1 MKFIHIADLH
11 LDTPLVSLR
20 NNRDLIKKRR
30 TEQRQVFSDIINKIK
45 AENIEYLFISGDL
58 FEQKFVEKNTIDFLI
73 SNFELIP
80 NTKIFISPG
89 NHDPYI
95 KSSPYQTFEWPENV
109 TIFTGEVGMFSFE
122 DINVY
127 GIGFTDYEFSS
138 DEISKIQIEDEDK
151 INVLVVHGTLDGA
164 SKKYLDI
171 KSKDLEKFD
180 YVALGHIHERK
191 VDGSNIVYPGS
202 LLSIGFD
209 ELGEHGIV
217 IRRFG
222 EELYRI

>member
-222 EELYRI
+222 EE

>member
-30 TEQRQVFSDIINKIK
+30 TEQRQVFSDVINKIK
-45 AENIEYLFISGDL
+45 VENIEYLFVSGDL

-73 SNFELIP
+73 SSFELIP

-122 DINVY
+122 DVNVY

-151 INVLVVHGTLDGA
+151 IIVLVVHGTLDGA

-217 IRRFG
+217 IRRF
-222 EELYRI
+222 EKEWYRI

>member
-30 TEQRQVFSDIINKIK
+30 TEQRQVFSDVINKIK
-45 AENIEYLFISGDL
+45 AENIEYLFISGDI
-58 FEQKFVEKNTIDFLI
+58 FEQKFVEKNTIVFLI
-73 SNFELIP
+73 SSFELIP

-122 DINVY
+122 DVNVY

-217 IRRFG
+217 IRRF
-222 EELYRI
+222 EKEWYRI

>member
-58 FEQKFVEKNTIDFLI
+58 FEQKFVEKSTIDFLI

-222 EELYRI
+222 EE

>member
-30 TEQRQVFSDIINKIK
+30 TEQRQVFSDVINKIK
-45 AENIEYLFISGDL
+45 VENIEYLFISGDL

-73 SNFELIP
+73 SSFELIP

-180 YVALGHIHERK
+180 YVALGHIHERT

-217 IRRFG
+217 IRRF
-222 EELYRI
+222 EKEWYRI

>member
-138 DEISKIQIEDEDK
+138 DEINKIQIEDEDK

-222 EELYRI
+222 EE

>member
-217 IRRFG
+217 IRRF
-222 EELYRI
+222 EEEWYRI

>member
-30 TEQRQVFSDIINKIK
+30 TEQRQVFSDVINKIK
-45 AENIEYLFISGDL
+45 VENIEYLFVSGDL

-73 SNFELIP
+73 SSFELIP

-122 DINVY
+122 NINVY

-164 SKKYLDI
+164 SKKCLDI

-217 IRRFG
+217 IRRF
-222 EELYRI
+222 EKEWYRI

>member
-217 IRRFG
+217 IRRF
-222 EELYRI
+222 EEE

>member
-30 TEQRQVFSDIINKIK
+30 TEQRQVFSDVINKIK
-45 AENIEYLFISGDL
+45 VENIEYLFVSGDL

-73 SNFELIP
+73 SSFELIP

-122 DINVY
+122 NINVY

-171 KSKDLEKFD
+171 K
-180 YVALGHIHERK
+180 
-191 VDGSNIVYPGS
+191 
-202 LLSIGFD
+202 
-209 ELGEHGIV
+209 
-217 IRRFG
+217 
-222 EELYRI
+222 

>member
-30 TEQRQVFSDIINKIK
+30 TEQRQVFSDVINKIK
-45 AENIEYLFISGDL
+45 VENIEYLFVSGDL

-73 SNFELIP
+73 SSFELIP

-122 DINVY
+122 NINVY

-171 KSKDLEKFD
+171 KSKYLEKFD

-217 IRRFG
+217 IRRF
-222 EELYRI
+222 EKE

>member
-122 DINVY
+122 NINVY

-191 VDGSNIVYPGS
+191 IDGSNIVYPGS

-217 IRRFG
+217 IRRF
-222 EELYRI
+222 EKEWYRI

>member
-30 TEQRQVFSDIINKIK
+30 TEQRQVFSDVINKIK
-45 AENIEYLFISGDL
+45 VENIEYLFVSGDL
-58 FEQKFVEKNTIDFLI
+58 FEQKFVEKITIDFLI
-73 SNFELIP
+73 SSFELIP

-122 DINVY
+122 NINVY

-217 IRRFG
+217 IRRF
-222 EELYRI
+222 EKE

>member
-95 KSSPYQTFEWPENV
+95 KSSPYQTFEWPETV

-127 GIGFTDYEFSS
+127 GIGFTDYEFLS

-217 IRRFG
+217 IRRF
-222 EELYRI
+222 EEEWYRI

>member
-1 MKFIHIADLH
+1 MRFVQIADLH
-11 LDTPLVSLR
+11 LDTPLVSLK
-20 NNRDLIKKRR
+20 NNRELIKKRR
-30 TEQRQVFSDIINKIK
+30 AEQKQIFKDVIKLIKNEKIE
-45 AENIEYLFISGDL
+45 ALFICGDL

-222 EELYRI
+222 EEWYRI